1 MPCVNRGPGAARP
14 ADVST
19 LSDQELV
26 SAVAER
32 AAGERHATADLIRV
46 LIEFDR
52 RRLYLGE
59 GYPSLYAYCT
69 QALHYSEHGAFNRIE
84 VARAAARW
92 PQLLARIEDG
102 SLHLAGARLLAPHLT
117 EENIAGALESASH
130 KSKREIEEVAAAM
143 ARRNVLVAV
152 AAEQYRLHLTISLQ
166 ARDTLR
172 QVQALLSH
180 RIRDCNAAVVVEHA
194 LSVLL
199 AKLQQERTGA
209 TTRPRSPRASAP
221 NSRYIPAA
229 VRREVWK
236 RDEGRCAFV
245 GRQGRCREHDRL
257 EFHHVVPYAAGG
269 KKTAVNIELRCRAHN
284 VYEAE
289 AYFGAEQAAAVREAR
304 RSTGT
309 TSDGDSHGAVR
320 TEVATST
327 RPGASSSVRGSL
339 APPVEQQSVGDDK
352 IEACPDPAGSPPE
365 AGVKQQPP
373 GDRPAR
379 EGKPRRKVGGKAGQ
393 SLAREPGRVRR
404 QGPGR

>member
-1 MPCVNRGPGAARP
+1 MACVVKALQTLRP

-26 SAVAER
+26 SAVTQR
-32 AAGERHATADLIRV
+32 AAGERHATAELIRV

-117 EENIAGALESASH
+117 EENIEGALDNASH

-152 AAEQYRLHLTISLQ
+152 AAEQYRLHLTISRE

-180 RIRDCNAAVVVEHA
+180 QVRDCNPAVVVEHA

-199 AKLQQERTGA
+199 AKLQKERTGA
-209 TTRPRSPRASAP
+209 TSRPRSAKPSAAH
-221 NSRYIPAA
+221 SRYISAA

-257 EFHHVVPYAAGG
+257 ELHHVVPFAAGG
-269 KKTAVNIELRCRAHN
+269 KKTAENIELRCRAHN

-289 AYFGAEQAAAVREAR
+289 VYFGAEHVAAAREAAGATPAR
-304 RSTGT
+304 AGDGGRAGVP
-309 TSDGDSHGAVR
+309 SDVR
-320 TEVATST
+320 PAT
-327 RPGASSSVRGSL
+327 RPGATSKVRASSV
-339 APPVEQQSVGDDK
+339 PPVESQPLDK
-352 IEACPDPAGSPPE
+352 KHETSTNSMRSTGPGL
-365 AGVKQQPP
+365 KQQTHS
-373 GDRPAR
+373 DRQPR
-379 EGKPRRKVGGKAGQ
+379 EGKPRGKVAAK
-393 SLAREPGRVRR
+393 SRRSPARGRGRSRR
-404 QGPGR
+404 RRSGH